1 MGLSVQENPHPC
13 YDEAGNLLS
22 CEPNPDNCGGGPG
35 LAPGEVRFR
44 VDMNEGPEQF
54 GTVYVTGPF
63 CSWCADGYPLEDD
76 DGDGIWEGVYTFGP
90 EQLNEAGELEYK
102 YMVDGW
108 ASQEDLVDDMNAGAQ
123 CAPVTDYANYANRLV
138 YVGEYVQRPMMLTVR
153 VRAARPAVNVL
164 RTSLYVV
171 KRVVV
176 HISVLQLVS
185 HAVAT
190 TVTVVCIQKSVVRM
204 ASA

>member
-1 MGLSVQENPHPC
+1 M
-13 YDEAGNLLS
+13 
-22 CEPNPDNCGGGPG
+22 
-35 LAPGEVRFR
+35 
-44 VDMNEGPEQF
+44 
-54 GTVYVTGPF
+54 TGPF

-138 YVGEYVQRPMMLTVR
+138 YVMSMVQRPMMLTVR
-153 VRAARPAVNVL
+153 EGCMSAECPADFPVRCEEGGG
-164 RTSLYVV
+164 SYF
-171 KRVVV
+171 
-176 HISVLQLVS
+176 VLQLVS

>member
-1 MGLSVQENPHPC
+1 
-13 YDEAGNLLS
+13 
-22 CEPNPDNCGGGPG
+22 
-35 LAPGEVRFR
+35 
-44 VDMNEGPEQF
+44 
-54 GTVYVTGPF
+54 
-63 CSWCADGYPLEDD
+63 
-76 DGDGIWEGVYTFGP
+76 
-90 EQLNEAGELEYK
+90 
-102 YMVDGW
+102 MVDGW

-138 YVGEYVQRPMMLTVR
+138 YVGEYGVQRPMMLTVR